1 VATQSTLDAVPAT
14 QIHLV
19 RRGEVYNPE
28 GVLYGRIHGFGLSD
42 LGHRMAE
49 RAAESLLA
57 AGAEITALIASP
69 LQRTQESAAPWARAT
84 GLEILTDERLIEPT
98 NKFEG
103 RRSTV
108 TKALATPTEWPW
120 LANPLKPSWG
130 EAYVSIA
137 GRMLAAVDSAWR
149 SVDGGEVVLVSH
161 QLPIWMVHRS
171 VAGQRLFHDPRHRR
185 CTLSSITTF
194 ERRGD
199 AFAEV
204 GYREPAAD
212 LHSAAV
218 DRGAV

>member
-204 GYREPAAD
+204 GYRRPAAD